1 MATLAET
8 IATYARAFA
17 PDAVRMRRDLH
28 RHPEVAWTERRTT
41 YRVAEALSGYG
52 LDPVVRADSV
62 GLTVEVG
69 TGSPIVGFRADIDAL
84 PIHEGTGAPYR
95 SQIDGVMHACGHDAH
110 AAIAVGI
117 ARTLAMLDDL
127 PGTARIIF
135 QPAEEELPS
144 GAVTLIEEGVL
155 EHLAALIAFHV
166 DPTIPPGVVGLK
178 AGAITSAADKLHI
191 RLSGPGGHTSR
202 PHRTVDLVHVAAR
215 IVIDLPVLV
224 RSELDP
230 RQHLAMVFGR
240 ISGGDTANAI
250 PTEVDI
256 SGTARVQESE
266 VWNGIAEII
275 DRQIEAIAAPFGAGI
290 EVSHLRGAPP
300 VDNDAAVVEIV
311 KSAASTVLG
320 PEGVQPTPQSMG
332 SEDFA
337 WFLEHVPGALIRLG
351 AGRTRHPVD
360 LHSPTFEIDE
370 TAIEHGIAV
379 GSISLLHL
387 MDASR

>member
-1 MATLAET
+1 MATLAAT
-8 IATYARAFA
+8 IAAHARAVA

-41 YRVAEALSGYG
+41 YRIAEALSSYG
-52 LDPVVRADSV
+52 LDPVVRADLV
-62 GLTVEVG
+62 GLTLEIG
-69 TGSPIVGFRADIDAL
+69 TGSPIVGFRADIDAI
-84 PIHEGTGAPYR
+84 PIHEETGAPYR

-110 AAIAVGI
+110 SAIAVGI
-117 ARTLAMLDDL
+117 ARTLAMLDEL

-144 GAVTLIEEGVL
+144 GAAKLVEEGVVDDL
-155 EHLAALIAFHV
+155 EALIAFHV

-178 AGAITSAADKLHI
+178 TGPITSAADKLHI
-191 RLSGPGGHTSR
+191 RLTGPGGHTSR
-202 PHRTVDLVHVAAR
+202 PHRTVDLVQVAAR
-215 IVIDLPVLV
+215 IVVDLPAMV

-250 PTEVDI
+250 PTHVDI

-266 VWNGIAEII
+266 VWDGLAEII
-275 DRQIEAIAAPFGAGI
+275 DRQVEAIAAPFGAGI

-300 VDNDAAVVEIV
+300 VDNDAAVIETIE
-311 KSAASTVLG
+311 SAAAAVLG
-320 PEGVQPTPQSMG
+320 PEGVHPTPQSMG

-337 WFLEHVPGALIRLG
+337 WFLDHVPGALIRLG
-351 AGRTRHPVD
+351 VGKNQHPVD

-379 GSISLLHL
+379 GAISLVHL
-387 MDASR
+387 MEQSR

>member
-300 VDNDAAVVEIV
+300 VDNNAAVIEII

-351 AGRTRHPVD
+351 AGRNQHPVD

-387 MDASR
+387 MEASR

>member
-1 MATLAET
+1 MATLAEIIT
-8 IATYARAFA
+8 AHARTVA

-41 YRVAEALSGYG
+41 YRIAEALSAYG
-52 LDPVVRADSV
+52 LDPEVRADLV

-69 TGSPIVGFRADIDAL
+69 TGSPVVGFRADIDAL
-84 PIHEGTGAPYR
+84 PIHEETGAPYR

-110 AAIAVGI
+110 TAIAVGI

-144 GAVTLIEEGVL
+144 GAVKLVEEGVTEDL
-155 EHLAALIAFHV
+155 SVLIAFHV

-178 AGAITSAADKLHI
+178 TGPITSAADKLHI
-191 RLSGPGGHTSR
+191 RLTGPGGHTSR
-202 PHRTVDLVHVAAR
+202 PHRTVDLVQVAAR
-215 IVIDLPVLV
+215 IVVDLPAMV

-250 PTEVDI
+250 PTEVEI

-266 VWNGIAEII
+266 VWDGLAEII
-275 DRQIEAIAAPFGAGI
+275 DRQIDAIASPFGAGV

-300 VDNDAAVVEIV
+300 VDNDAAVIGTIET
-311 KSAASTVLG
+311 AASAVLG

-337 WFLEHVPGALIRLG
+337 WFLDHVPGALIRLG
-351 AGRTRHPVD
+351 ASRNQHPVD

-370 TAIEHGIAV
+370 AAIEHGIAV
-379 GSISLLHL
+379 GTISLVHL
-387 MDASR
+387 MEQSR

>member
-1 MATLAET
+1 MATLTET
-8 IATYARAFA
+8 IATHARAFA

-52 LDPVVRADSV
+52 LDPIVRADSV

-69 TGSPIVGFRADIDAL
+69 TGPPIVGFRADIDAL

-351 AGRTRHPVD
+351 AGRNQHPVD

-387 MDASR
+387 MEASR

>member
-8 IATYARAFA
+8 VSAHARAVA

-41 YRVAEALSGYG
+41 YRIAEALSSYG
-52 LDPVVRADSV
+52 LDPVVRADLV
-62 GLTVEVG
+62 GLTLEIG

-84 PIHEGTGAPYR
+84 PIHEETGAPYR

-110 AAIAVGI
+110 SAIAVGI

-144 GAVTLIEEGVL
+144 GAAKLVEEGVVDDL
-155 EHLAALIAFHV
+155 KALIAFHV
-166 DPTIPPGVVGLK
+166 DPAIPPGVVGLK
-178 AGAITSAADKLHI
+178 AGPITSAADKLHI
-191 RLSGPGGHTSR
+191 RLTGPGGHTSR

-215 IVIDLPVLV
+215 IVVDLPAMV

-250 PTEVDI
+250 PTHVDI

-266 VWNGIAEII
+266 VWDGLAEII
-275 DRQIEAIAAPFGAGI
+275 DRQVEAIAAPFGAGI

-300 VDNDAAVVEIV
+300 VDNDAAVIGTI
-311 KSAASTVLG
+311 KSAAAAVLG
-320 PEGVQPTPQSMG
+320 PDGVQSTPQSMG

-337 WFLEHVPGALIRLG
+337 WFLDHVPGALIRLG
-351 AGRTRHPVD
+351 AGENQHPVD

-379 GSISLLHL
+379 GAISLLHL
-387 MDASR
+387 MEQSR

>member
-8 IATYARAFA
+8 ISAHARAFA

-41 YRVAEALSGYG
+41 YRIAEALSSYG
-52 LDPVVRADSV
+52 LDPVVRADLV

-69 TGSPIVGFRADIDAL
+69 TGRPIVGFRADIDAL
-84 PIHEGTGAPYR
+84 PIHEETGAPYR

-117 ARTLAMLDDL
+117 ARTLAMLGDL

-144 GAVTLIEEGVL
+144 GAAKLVEEGVVDDL
-155 EHLAALIAFHV
+155 EALVAFHV

-178 AGAITSAADKLHI
+178 TGPITSAADKLHV
-191 RLSGPGGHTSR
+191 RLTGPGGHTSR
-202 PHRTVDLVHVAAR
+202 PDRTVDLVQVAAR
-215 IVIDLPVLV
+215 IVVDLPAMV

-250 PTEVDI
+250 PTHVDI

-266 VWNGIAEII
+266 VWDGLAEII

-300 VDNDAAVVEIV
+300 VDNDGAVVGTIE
-311 KSAASTVLG
+311 SAAAAVLG

-337 WFLEHVPGALIRLG
+337 WFLDHVPGALIRLG
-351 AGRTRHPVD
+351 ASRNEHPVD

-370 TAIEHGIAV
+370 TAIEYGIAV
-379 GSISLLHL
+379 GAISLLHL
-387 MDASR
+387 MEQSR

>member
-1 MATLAET
+1 MATLAAT
-8 IATYARAFA
+8 IAAHARAVA
-17 PDAVRMRRDLH
+17 PEAVRMRRDLH

-41 YRVAEALSGYG
+41 YRIAEALSSYG
-52 LDPVVRADSV
+52 LDPVVRADLV
-62 GLTVEVG
+62 GLSLEIG

-84 PIHEGTGAPYR
+84 PIHEETGAPYR

-110 AAIAVGI
+110 SAIAVGI
-117 ARTLAMLDDL
+117 AQTLAMLDDL

-144 GAVTLIEEGVL
+144 GAAKLVEEGVVDAL
-155 EHLAALIAFHV
+155 EALIAFHV

-178 AGAITSAADKLHI
+178 TGPITSAADKLHI
-191 RLSGPGGHTSR
+191 RLTGPGGHTSR
-202 PHRTVDLVHVAAR
+202 PHRTVDLVQVAAR
-215 IVIDLPVLV
+215 IVVDLPAMV

-250 PTEVDI
+250 PTQIDI
-256 SGTARVQESE
+256 SGTARVQQSE
-266 VWNGIAEII
+266 VWDGLAEII
-275 DRQIEAIAAPFGAGI
+275 DRQVEAIAAPFGAGI

-300 VDNDAAVVEIV
+300 VDNDAAVIETIE
-311 KSAASTVLG
+311 SAAAAMLG
-320 PEGVQPTPQSMG
+320 PEGIQPTPQSMG

-337 WFLEHVPGALIRLG
+337 WFLDHVPGALIRLG
-351 AGRTRHPVD
+351 AGRNQHPVD

-379 GSISLLHL
+379 GAISLLHL
-387 MDASR
+387 MEQSR

>member
-1 MATLAET
+1 MATLAAT
-8 IATYARAFA
+8 IAAHARAVA

-41 YRVAEALSGYG
+41 YRIAEALSSYG
-52 LDPVVRADSV
+52 LDPIVRADLV
-62 GLTVEVG
+62 GLTLEVG
-69 TGSPIVGFRADIDAL
+69 TGSPIIGFRADIDAL
-84 PIHEGTGAPYR
+84 PIHEETGAPYR

-110 AAIAVGI
+110 SAIAVGI

-144 GAVTLIEEGVL
+144 GAAKLVEEGVVDDL
-155 EHLAALIAFHV
+155 EALIAFHV

-178 AGAITSAADKLHI
+178 TGPITSAADKLHI
-191 RLSGPGGHTSR
+191 QLTGPGGHTSR
-202 PHRTVDLVHVAAR
+202 PHRTVDLVQVAAR
-215 IVIDLPVLV
+215 IVVDLPAMV
-224 RSELDP
+224 RLELDP

-250 PTEVDI
+250 PTHVEI

-266 VWNGIAEII
+266 VWDGLAEII
-275 DRQIEAIAAPFGAGI
+275 DRQVEAIAAPFGAGI

-300 VDNDAAVVEIV
+300 VDNDAAVIETIE
-311 KSAASTVLG
+311 SAAAAVLG

-337 WFLEHVPGALIRLG
+337 WFLDHVPGALIRLG
-351 AGRTRHPVD
+351 AGKNQHPVD

-379 GSISLLHL
+379 GAISLLHL
-387 MDASR
+387 MEQSR

>member
-1 MATLAET
+1 MGTLTET
-8 IATYARAFA
+8 IATHARAFA

-52 LDPVVRADSV
+52 LDPIVRADSV

-69 TGSPIVGFRADIDAL
+69 TGPPIVGFRADIDAL

-300 VDNDAAVVEIV
+300 VDNDAAVIEII

-337 WFLEHVPGALIRLG
+337 WFLDHVPGALIRLG
-351 AGRTRHPVD
+351 AGRNQHPVD

-379 GSISLLHL
+379 GAISLLHL
-387 MDASR
+387 MEQSR

>member
-8 IATYARAFA
+8 IATHARAFA

-41 YRVAEALSGYG
+41 YRIAEALSGYG
-52 LDPVVRADSV
+52 LDPIVRADSV

-300 VDNDAAVVEIV
+300 VDNDAAVIEII

-320 PEGVQPTPQSMG
+320 PKGVQPTPQSMG

-351 AGRTRHPVD
+351 AGRNQHPVD

-387 MDASR
+387 MEASR

>member
-8 IATYARAFA
+8 IAAHALAFA

-41 YRVAEALSGYG
+41 YRIAEALSSYG
-52 LDPVVRADSV
+52 LDPVVRADLV

-69 TGSPIVGFRADIDAL
+69 TGMPVVGFRADIDAL
-84 PIHEGTGAPYR
+84 PIREETGAPYR

-144 GAVTLIEEGVL
+144 GAAKLVEEGVVDDL
-155 EHLAALIAFHV
+155 EALIAFHV
-166 DPTIPPGVVGLK
+166 DPTISPGVVGLK
-178 AGAITSAADKLHI
+178 AGPITSAADKLHV
-191 RLSGPGGHTSR
+191 RLTGPGGHTSR
-202 PHRTVDLVHVAAR
+202 PHRTVDLIQVAAR
-215 IVIDLPVLV
+215 IVVDLPVLV

-240 ISGGDTANAI
+240 ICGGDTANAI

-266 VWNGIAEII
+266 VWEGLAEII
-275 DRQIEAIAAPFGAGI
+275 DRQIDAIASPFGAGV

-300 VDNDAAVVEIV
+300 VDNDAAVIRTIG
-311 KSAASTVLG
+311 SAAAAVLG
-320 PEGVQPTPQSMG
+320 PEGVQSTPQSMG

-337 WFLEHVPGALIRLG
+337 WFLDHVPGALIRLG
-351 AGRTRHPVD
+351 AGRNQHPVD

-379 GSISLLHL
+379 GVMSLLHL
-387 MDASR
+387 MEPLR

>member
-1 MATLAET
+1 MAIVAEIIT
-8 IATYARAFA
+8 AHARAVA

-41 YRVAEALSGYG
+41 YRIAEALSAYG
-52 LDPVVRADSV
+52 LDPVVRADLV

-69 TGSPIVGFRADIDAL
+69 KGSPFVGFRADIDAL
-84 PIHEGTGAPYR
+84 PIHEETGAPYR

-110 AAIAVGI
+110 TAIAVGI

-144 GAVTLIEEGVL
+144 GAVKLVEEGVIEDL
-155 EHLAALIAFHV
+155 SALIAFHV

-178 AGAITSAADKLHI
+178 TGPITSAADKLHI
-191 RLSGPGGHTSR
+191 RLTGPGGHTSR
-202 PHRTVDLVHVAAR
+202 PHRTVDLVQVAAR
-215 IVIDLPVLV
+215 IVVDLPAMV

-250 PTEVDI
+250 PTEVEI

-266 VWNGIAEII
+266 VWNDLAEII
-275 DRQIEAIAAPFGAGI
+275 DRQIGAIASPFGAGV

-300 VDNDAAVVEIV
+300 VDNDAAVIGTIET
-311 KSAASTVLG
+311 AASAVLG

-337 WFLEHVPGALIRLG
+337 WFLDHVPGALIRLG
-351 AGRTRHPVD
+351 AGKNQHPVD

-379 GSISLLHL
+379 GAISLVHL
-387 MDASR
+387 MEQSR

>member
-1 MATLAET
+1 METLAET
-8 IATYARAFA
+8 IAAHARAFA

-41 YRVAEALSGYG
+41 YRIAEALSSCG
-52 LDPVVRADSV
+52 LDPVVRADLV

-84 PIHEGTGAPYR
+84 PIHEETGAPYR

-110 AAIAVGI
+110 TAIAVGI

-144 GAVTLIEEGVL
+144 GAAKLVEEGAIDD
-155 EHLAALIAFHV
+155 LAALIAFHV
-166 DPTIPPGVVGLK
+166 DPTIPPGVVGLRT
-178 AGAITSAADKLHI
+178 GPITSAADKLHI
-191 RLSGPGGHTSR
+191 RLTGPGGHTSR
-202 PHRTVDLVHVAAR
+202 PHRTVDLVQVAAR
-215 IVIDLPVLV
+215 IVVDLPELV

-230 RQHLAMVFGR
+230 RQDLAMVFGR

-250 PTEVDI
+250 PTEIGI

-266 VWNGIAEII
+266 VWDGLAEII
-275 DRQIEAIAAPFGAGI
+275 DRQIEAIASPFGAGF

-300 VDNDAAVVEIV
+300 VENDAAVIKTIE
-311 KSAASTVLG
+311 SAAVAVLG

-337 WFLEHVPGALIRLG
+337 WFLDHVPGALIRLG
-351 AGRTRHPVD
+351 AGKNEHPVD
-360 LHSPTFEIDE
+360 LHSPTFEINE
-370 TAIEHGIAV
+370 AAIEHGIAV
-379 GSISLLHL
+379 GAISLVHL
-387 MDASR
+387 MEQSR